1 MVLVFILCTIV
12 ILITLL
18 ICITILSTIR
28 LEVDNFAM
36 SNVNRTKAFVS
47 KEYKLII
54 SLYLF
59 NKIKWLSF
67 HLNDKR
73 MRNMY
78 SKMKLEKVDLKQLEK
93 DVKFEDLKEIKN
105 IKPKIAYLD
114 VDLKLGVQDVI
125 ATSFIIAIISTL
137 ISVLLP
143 YAMKRYKKD
152 RYNYKIM
159 PLYMNKN
166 VYEIKFDCIIEVKI
180 VHIIN
185 IIYVFL
191 KKRRRKDERTS
202 NRRSYGYSYE

>member
-1 MVLVFILCTIV
+1 MVLVFVLCIIV

-18 ICITILSTIR
+18 ICIAILSTIR
-28 LEVDNFAM
+28 LEVDNFAV
-36 SNVNRTKAFVS
+36 SNVNMTKAFVS

-59 NKIKWLSF
+59 YKIKWLSF
-67 HLNDKR
+67 RLNDKKI
-73 MRNMY
+73 RNMY
-78 SKMKLEKVDLKQLEK
+78 SKMKLEKVDLEQLKK
-93 DVKFEDLKEIKN
+93 DFKFVDLKEIKN

-114 VDLKLGVQDVI
+114 VDLNLGVQDVI
-125 ATSFIIAIISTL
+125 VTSFIIAIISTL
-137 ISVLLP
+137 ISILLP
-143 YAMKRYKKD
+143 YAMKKYSKDSYK
-152 RYNYKIM
+152 YKIM

-166 VYEIKFDCIIEVKI
+166 VYEIKLNCIIEVKI